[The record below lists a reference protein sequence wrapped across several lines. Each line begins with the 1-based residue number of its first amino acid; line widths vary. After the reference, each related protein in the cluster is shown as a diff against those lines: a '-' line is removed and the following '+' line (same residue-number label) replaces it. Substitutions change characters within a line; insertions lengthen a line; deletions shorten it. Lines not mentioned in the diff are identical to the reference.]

1 MQVSVKPSI
10 EACNVREYVPAK
22 LVQDWPKMPDK
33 SVKAFRRFTAANNST
48 YNLVRKGDKIFAIG
62 TDLAECVYNHSRQ
75 F

>member
-1 MQVSVKPSI
+1 MNVSVKPSVDT
-10 EACNVREYVPAK
+10 CNVREYVPTN
-22 LVQDWPKMPDK
+22 LVEDWPRMSNE

-62 TDLAECVYNHSRQ
+62 TDLAQCVYNHSRQ